1 MRSFT
6 VLCLFGDKR
15 SPFTLWLSDPAADAH
30 PLEQQAAWLWRE
42 RGGLIPEDLMN
53 AVANMQSLALEA
65 NVPFE
70 EYLEYAEEALAN
82 EPDEDTEAP
91 VFGDHYEIGS

>member
-1 MRSFT
+1 
-6 VLCLFGDKR
+6 
-15 SPFTLWLSDPAADAH
+15 
-30 PLEQQAAWLWRE
+30 
-42 RGGLIPEDLMN
+42 
-53 AVANMQSLALEA
+53 MQSLALDA

-91 VFGDHYEIGS
+91 VFDDHYEIGS